1 MCKARANHN
10 TILTPFLSVKK
21 DEVKVAL
28 QMQTKQKNAQD
39 QPTNGE
45 S

>member
-1 MCKARANHN
+1 MCKAVLI
-10 TILTPFLSVKK
+10 TTQSKTPFLSVKK

-28 QMQTKQKNAQD
+28 QMQTKQENAQD
-39 QPTNGE
+39 QLTNGE